1 MLAESSKS
9 APKAVLCEGIQLVEK
24 VFDIPSVTDGDVP
37 FPFWCYQQICCVK
50 EMLAESSK
58 SAPKAIFY
66 EGIGPAEKVFY
77 LYFLMDAELPLTF
90 DVANKFIVK
99 QMLAESS
106 KSVPKALLYEGI
118 ELVKKVFDVLSV
130 TVEEDLFSF

>member
-58 SAPKAIFY
+58 SAPKATFY
-66 EGIGPAEKVFY
+66 EGIWAGR
-77 LYFLMDAELPLTF
+77 
-90 DVANKFIVK
+90 
-99 QMLAESS
+99 
-106 KSVPKALLYEGI
+106 EG
-118 ELVKKVFDVLSV
+118 
-130 TVEEDLFSF
+130 FSPIFSHGCRISIPF